1 MIYLCTIK
9 ITGGERIYF
18 YQDNYIYAIV
28 IVTID
33 KSFVTIDKSFKCAK
47 QAVDISNNTV
57 IPNTHEWISES
68 QFPAYTIPNNEIYV
82 DDKDGLFNILEKMIF
97 EKL

>member
-9 ITGGERIYF
+9 ITGGECIYF

-28 IVTID
+28 I
-33 KSFVTIDKSFKCAK
+33 VTIDKSFKCAK